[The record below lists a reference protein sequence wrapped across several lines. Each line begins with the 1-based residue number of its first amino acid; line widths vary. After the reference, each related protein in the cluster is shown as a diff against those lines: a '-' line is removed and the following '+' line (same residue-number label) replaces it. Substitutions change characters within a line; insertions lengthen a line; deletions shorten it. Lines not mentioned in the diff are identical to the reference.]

1 MKTSKTR
8 YAALL
13 LVLLLLLS
21 ALSGCAPAGGQAT
34 SLPQPTQAAAKA
46 IQFTDDDGREIALD
60 APCSRII
67 SLYSAHS
74 ENLYSL
80 GAGDRL
86 IGGADTSIYPPETRL
101 LPVFDYDADPETVIA
116 ADPDLVLIR
125 PFITRRAPEF
135 VQALESAGITVVSL
149 YPERYEDFDA
159 YIHKLAQLTGTEDE
173 AQRQLALFHARIDE
187 ITKLTDTAPEKQ
199 TIFFESTETNLRT
212 VTDDSMA
219 ARAIA
224 FAGGVNIAEGAKPV
238 EEGSS
243 IASFGDE
250 RVLELADKID
260 VYVSQRGAMNAGG
273 NLHSILIRPGFDT
286 IKAVKDGRV
295 FVINEKLISSP
306 TFRFY
311 KGVRELARYLYPEL
325 LDDLSSYE
333 TDETATKRDFANIL
347 VRELHIPIYV
357 TSSSKY
363 YETDTE
369 GHIYGLFEDVTW
381 QDEDFD
387 AVETAAMG
395 GYLPYAQEGDRQ
407 LFEPEAPVTRDML
420 AKAVFILGD
429 FKQTEQHTSIADLD
443 QCEKA
448 NLVQILVDNGIFD
461 LNGGKFERQRTVSKN
476 EIIRALSFVSY
487 AVSD

>member
-8 YAALL
+8 YPALL
-13 LVLLLLLS
+13 LTILLLLS
-21 ALSGCAPAGGQAT
+21 ALSGCASGGQAAP
-34 SLPQPTQAAAKA
+34 SAQPVQAAPKA

-67 SLYSAHS
+67 SLYSAHT
-74 ENLYSL
+74 ENLYAL

-101 LPVFDYDADPETVIA
+101 LPIFDYDADPETVIA

-125 PFITRRAPEF
+125 PFITRRVPEF

-159 YIHKLAQLTGTEDE
+159 YIRKLALLTGTGDE
-173 AQRQLALFHARIDE
+173 AERQLALFHTRIDE
-187 ITKLTDTAPEKQ
+187 ITRLTGTAPERQ

-224 FAGGVNIAEGAKPV
+224 FAGGVNIAEGAEPV

-243 IASFGDE
+243 IASFGEE
-250 RVLELADKID
+250 RILELADRID

-286 IKAVKDGRV
+286 IRAVKDGRV

-325 LDDLSSYE
+325 LDDLSVYE
-333 TDETATKRDFANIL
+333 TDEPATKRDFANIL

-387 AVETAAMG
+387 TVETAAMG
-395 GYLPYAQEGDRQ
+395 GYLPYTLEGDRQ

-420 AKAVFILGD
+420 AKAVFLLGD
-429 FKQTEQHTSIADLD
+429 FKQTERHTPIADLD
-443 QCEKA
+443 QCAKA
-448 NLVQILVDNGIFD
+448 NLVQILVDNGVFG
-461 LNGGKFERQRTVSKN
+461 LNGGKFEPQRTVSRN

-487 AVSD
+487 TVSD